1 MAISQ
6 KDSRRTTAT
15 HLPWTI
21 FYKRLTFFFLISR
34 TKLPW
39 TRLLRFVIIRRGT
52 VKDDSSF
59 RTLKIIITFVLVTNK
74 LPHNEQPNLV
84 DFTYVFFR
92 SMILFS
98 TSSFRCLRNC
108 LKRFPKYIPSVI
120 AVIDND
126 DWSVTKRRF
135 TIPYGISYSLF
146 WKEQLTNL
154 ILQPELMIFH
164 WTWISFPVLLSLL

>member
-6 KDSRRTTAT
+6 KDSRRTTAS
-15 HLPWTI
+15 HLPRTI
-21 FYKRLTFFFLISR
+21 FYKRLTFFLISK

-108 LKRFPKYIPSVI
+108 LKRFSKIHPFRDCS
-120 AVIDND
+120 D
-126 DWSVTKRRF
+126 R
-135 TIPYGISYSLF
+135 
-146 WKEQLTNL
+146 
-154 ILQPELMIFH
+154 
-164 WTWISFPVLLSLL
+164 